1 MLKGSDD
8 VILIYFLV
16 AFGATTFGALAGL
29 GGGVIIKPLLD
40 TLGHYDL
47 STIGLLSSITVFS
60 MAIVSIYKQS
70 KNGFKANKNLILLAL
85 GSILGGGIGKSI
97 FAFTLNFFPRE
108 DTLSGIQAILLG
120 ILLIIVFFKKHLPH
134 FHVKNPILITFIG
147 LILGT
152 IASFLGI
159 GGGPINVAVL
169 VMFMALDIKD
179 AAVNSIFIILLSQFS
194 KLSLVLIGEGFA
206 AYNLKMLYVM
216 IPGGIL
222 GGLLG
227 SKLNKVVN
235 SETLHTVFN
244 LAVLLIIFINFYNA
258 YNFLI

>member
-1 MLKGSDD
+1 MLKRSDN
-8 VILIYFLV
+8 VIFIYFLV

-29 GGGVIIKPLLD
+29 GGGIIIKPLLD

-70 KNGFKANKNLILLAL
+70 KNGFKANKNLLLLAL
-85 GSILGGGIGKSI
+85 GSILGGGVGKSL
-97 FAFTLNFFPRE
+97 FAFTLNFFSNE
-108 DTLSGIQAILLG
+108 NILSGVQAILLAT
-120 ILLIIVFFKKHLPH
+120 LLILVFFKKHLPH
-134 FHVKNPILITFIG
+134 FHVKNPILVSLIG
-147 LILGT
+147 LLLGT

-169 VMFMALDIKD
+169 YLFMALDIKD
-179 AAVNSIFIILLSQFS
+179 SAVNSIFIILLSQLS
-194 KLSLVLIGEGFA
+194 KLSLVLIGEGFGS
-206 AYNLKMLYVM
+206 YDLKMLAVM

-222 GGLLG
+222 GGLIG
-227 SKLNKVVN
+227 SKLNKTVN
-235 SETLHTVFN
+235 SSTLHKVFN
-244 LAVLLIIFINFYNA
+244 IAVLLIIFINFFNA